1 MDKSHAGRARASWSA
16 VLWAQE
22 EPEEGQA
29 GRDHPG
35 APGRFVQVRTVSCC
49 DSVCTRARSPTRPSQ
64 NDTREAWRATWSEM
78 PVVFCIVSSL
88 PFDAGWAAP
97 GWFRDR
103 LVLSHSPR
111 SEERWSGGR

>member
-1 MDKSHAGRARASWSA
+1 MLRNRGHGWPPTPTTQAKCTGAGPEGPSACRVLPLQPSPRARASWSA

-49 DSVCTRARSPTRPSQ
+49 DSVCTRARLPTRPSQ

-78 PVVFCIVSSL
+78 PVVF
-88 PFDAGWAAP
+88 
-97 GWFRDR
+97 
-103 LVLSHSPR
+103 
-111 SEERWSGGR
+111 